1 MNEMVQFWIPIIGA
15 SFFGAVVGWLA
26 HNVFQRAELLNVSWL
41 ASMIGVVGGGAVTA
55 LFPQGSLMF
64 GAYCIGLGFSFFA
77 RVLTVPITKALAEEM
92 ELEKLKETKRQ
103 QIAQARKQNAIEN
116 KENV

>member
-1 MNEMVQFWIPIIGA
+1 MNEMVQLWLPIIGA

-64 GAYCIGLGFSFFA
+64 GAYCVGLGIAFFA
-77 RVLTVPITKALAEEM
+77 RVVIFPITTAINEEM
-92 ELEKLKETKRQ
+92 ELEKLEKAQRQ
-103 QIAQARKQNAIEN
+103 QIAQARKQKAIED
-116 KENV
+116 KESV

>member
-1 MNEMVQFWIPIIGA
+1 MEASVLLWIPIIGA

-41 ASMIGVVGGGAVTA
+41 ASIIGVVGGGAVMA
-55 LFPQGSLMF
+55 IFPERSPMF

-77 RVLTVPITKALAEEM
+77 RVLTYPITKAISDEM

-103 QIAQARKQNAIEN
+103 QVAQAKKQKAIED
-116 KENV
+116 KETV